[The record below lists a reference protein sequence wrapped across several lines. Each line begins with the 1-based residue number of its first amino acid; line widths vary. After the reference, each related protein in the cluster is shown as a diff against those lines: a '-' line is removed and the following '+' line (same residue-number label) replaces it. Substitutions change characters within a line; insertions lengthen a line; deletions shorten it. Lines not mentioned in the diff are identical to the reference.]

1 MELQEFIT
9 QSLKQINDGL
19 IAGSEHIKTSG
30 GEGINCQGYFS
41 VNFDVAITST
51 SEETTGVGG
60 KLTVAS
66 VFQAGAKTETGKE
79 LNNSSRIQFAVQ
91 VHVKTD

>member
-19 IAGSEHIKTSG
+19 IDGSKYISGYG
-30 GEGINCQGYFS
+30 GEGVHNSAYFT

-51 SEETTGVGG
+51 SEESTGMGG
-60 KLTVAS
+60 KITVAS
-66 VFQAGAKTETGKE
+66 IFQAGAKTETGKE